1 MARSRQTAAVTGDED
16 APVGANRADTNTRAA
31 PQDATHTQAAG
42 TAPTWRSSFPAMGTR
57 VDVIGWGGD
66 GMAIVNALVEVV
78 ARHEDLWSVFRSSSE
93 VSRLNDARCHDV
105 HGGEGPSPTGGA
117 RCHDVA
123 GGEALS
129 AAGGAR
135 TDAAHRSASS
145 PDCVTAS
152 ASVTGAPDTPLR
164 RPQPSREGAADAGG
178 GPGLVVSEDTD
189 RLLRDALALA
199 EATGGAFNPM
209 IGPLVAAWDVKAMRA
224 AFVAGR
230 PLPPA
235 PSSRVVEAALRASSW
250 HLLSRVGERRWTLQA
265 PADAASGSGARG
277 LPADVRGLL
286 TDARGLL
293 TDARGHVSGDG
304 HPFDASRENQ
314 AAGAS
319 SEGARVSATDGRR
332 HRDGVPCPR
341 LDLGGVAKGYTA
353 DACRDLAVSMG
364 ARGVLVSVGTSSVS
378 VFGTRAD
385 GSPWRAGLRDPNGA
399 PTAVSGVVEL
409 PVGDMAS
416 LSTSGDN
423 LGPMGSVR
431 AGAAPDPVSVPAS
444 DPHARET
451 SRETGAAGC
460 VHGGAQDGGDCAGR
474 DASGGVSGEGSVAG
488 GTGSDGVIAQARTA
502 ARTHP
507 TVIAS
512 EPGAPTGGGQASSL
526 RETTR
531 ETPACAA
538 DATVSSHADG
548 AAPSSRLL
556 DHHIID
562 PRTGYPAHAGV
573 RQVSVVASSGV
584 LAEALSTALLVDPS
598 IDVPDVVARWARVTG
613 APASAKVVGL
623 VRAAR

>member
-1 MARSRQTAAVTGDED
+1 M
-16 APVGANRADTNTRAA
+16 
-31 PQDATHTQAAG
+31 
-42 TAPTWRSSFPAMGTR
+42 
-57 VDVIGWGGD
+57 
-66 GMAIVNALVEVV
+66 
-78 ARHEDLWSVFRSSSE
+78 
-93 VSRLNDARCHDV
+93 
-105 HGGEGPSPTGGA
+105 
-117 RCHDVA
+117 
-123 GGEALS
+123 
-129 AAGGAR
+129 
-135 TDAAHRSASS
+135 
-145 PDCVTAS
+145 
-152 ASVTGAPDTPLR
+152 
-164 RPQPSREGAADAGG
+164 
-178 GPGLVVSEDTD
+178 
-189 RLLRDALALA
+189 
-199 EATGGAFNPM
+199 
-209 IGPLVAAWDVKAMRA
+209 
-224 AFVAGR
+224 
-230 PLPPA
+230 
-235 PSSRVVEAALRASSW
+235 
-250 HLLSRVGERRWTLQA
+250 
-265 PADAASGSGARG
+265 
-277 LPADVRGLL
+277 
-286 TDARGLL
+286 
-293 TDARGHVSGDG
+293 
-304 HPFDASRENQ
+304 
-314 AAGAS
+314 
-319 SEGARVSATDGRR
+319 
-332 HRDGVPCPR
+332 
-341 LDLGGVAKGYTA
+341 
-353 DACRDLAVSMG
+353 
-364 ARGVLVSVGTSSVS
+364 
-378 VFGTRAD
+378 
-385 GSPWRAGLRDPNGA
+385 
-399 PTAVSGVVEL
+399 
-409 PVGDMAS
+409 GDMAS

-512 EPGAPTGGGQASSL
+512 EPGAPTGGGQTSSL

-548 AAPSSRLL
+548 EAPSSRLL

>member
-105 HGGEGPSPTGGA
+105 HGDEGPSAAGHARCHDGAGGEGPSPN
-117 RCHDVA
+117 
-123 GGEALS
+123 
-129 AAGGAR
+129 GGAR

-152 ASVTGAPDTPLR
+152 ASVTDAPDTPLH
-164 RPQPSREGAADAGG
+164 RPQPSREGAADTGG

-235 PSSRVVEAALRASSW
+235 PSSRVVEAAARASSW
-250 HLLSRVGERRWTLQA
+250 HLLSRVGERRWTLRA

-277 LPADVRGLL
+277 LPAD
-286 TDARGLL
+286 ARGLPAHACGL
-293 TDARGHVSGDG
+293 PADARGHVSGDG

-319 SEGARVSATDGRR
+319 SGGARVSATDGRR
-332 HRDGVPCPR
+332 HRNGVACPR
-341 LDLGGVAKGYTA
+341 LDLGGIAKGYTA

-399 PTAVSGVVEL
+399 PTVVSGVVEL

-423 LGPMGSVR
+423 LGPMGCVR

-488 GTGSDGVIAQARTA
+488 GAGSDGVIAQARTA

-507 TVIAS
+507 TVIAA
-512 EPGAPTGGGQASSL
+512 EPGAPTGGGQTSSL

>member
-105 HGGEGPSPTGGA
+105 HGDEGPSAAGHA
-117 RCHDVA
+117 RCHDVH
-123 GGEALS
+123 GDEALS
-129 AAGGAR
+129 AVGHAR
-135 TDAAHRSASS
+135 TDAAHRAASS

-152 ASVTGAPDTPLR
+152 ALVTGAPDTPLR

-224 AFVAGR
+224 AYVASR

-304 HPFDASRENQ
+304 HPYDASRENQ

-332 HRDGVPCPR
+332 HRNGVACPR
-341 LDLGGVAKGYTA
+341 LDLGGIAKGYTA
-353 DACRDLAVSMG
+353 DTCRDLAVSMG

-385 GSPWRAGLRDPNGA
+385 GSPWRAGVRDPNGA

-512 EPGAPTGGGQASSL
+512 EPGAPTGGGQTSSL

-548 AAPSSRLL
+548 EAPSSRLL

>member
-93 VSRLNDARCHDV
+93 VSRLNDAVRDAACCHDEHGDEGPSAAGHARCHDGA
-105 HGGEGPSPTGGA
+105 GGEGPSPN
-117 RCHDVA
+117 
-123 GGEALS
+123 
-129 AAGGAR
+129 GGAR
-135 TDAAHRSASS
+135 TDAAHRAASS

-152 ASVTGAPDTPLR
+152 ASVTDAPDTPHR
-164 RPQPSREGAADAGG
+164 RPQPSHEGAADAGD

-235 PSSRVVEAALRASSW
+235 PSSRVVEAAARASSW
-250 HLLSRVGERRWTLQA
+250 HLLSRVGERRWTLRA

-277 LPADVRGLL
+277 LPAD
-286 TDARGLL
+286 
-293 TDARGHVSGDG
+293 ARGHVSGDG
-304 HPFDASRENQ
+304 HPYDASRENQ

-319 SEGARVSATDGRR
+319 SEGSRVSATDGRR

-385 GSPWRAGLRDPNGA
+385 GSPWRAGVRDPNGS
-399 PTAVSGVVEL
+399 PTVVSGVVEL

-444 DPHARET
+444 APHARET